1 MRRHRD
7 YQKPI
12 DRNSMNSTISLMEN
26 LLKILHPFMPFLTE
40 EIWHLLD
47 EERSKDIIVSE
58 WPKTTSIKK
67 DVLSN
72 FDYASKIVSA
82 IRNIRKDKQIPNKDS
97 LKLFIKLNE
106 ATSKSM
112 DALVSRLTN
121 LSELSYV
128 SDAIDDAFSF
138 RVNSNEF
145 FVPLFDNIDVG
156 AELEKLRSE
165 LDYTQG
171 FLKSVMGKLSN
182 DRFINN
188 APKHVV
194 EMERKKQSDAKA
206 KIAVLQEQIKAIS

>member
-1 MRRHRD
+1 M
-7 YQKPI
+7 
-12 DRNSMNSTISLMEN
+12 
-26 LLKILHPFMPFLTE
+26 
-40 EIWHLLD
+40 
-47 EERSKDIIVSE
+47 
-58 WPKTTSIKK
+58 
-67 DVLSN
+67 
-72 FDYASKIVSA
+72 
-82 IRNIRKDKQIPNKDS
+82 
-97 LKLFIKLNE
+97 
-106 ATSKSM
+106 
-112 DALVSRLTN
+112 
-121 LSELSYV
+121 SYV
-128 SDAIDDAFSF
+128 SDAIDDAISF